1 MLLKGGISM
10 TDEKIYEQQH
20 LTTVYHELQAAKKVY
35 EEQLANTMKDGKHM
49 LEEFDRDSKLNF
61 DSYADNLETF
71 AMLEMKN
78 REIDQ
83 WNLKN
88 EATAKN
94 LDKVK
99 RLLQVPYFGKIG
111 VTFEDSPE
119 EPENFYIGV
128 NDFTSLEEETRIHD
142 WRSPIASLFY
152 DNVLGKTA
160 YMAHQQTIPVQLD
173 LKRQLII
180 EKDQLINYFDTTI
193 AIQDDVLLHS
203 LEEDA
208 SPYMKD
214 ITTTIQQEQNQ
225 IIRDETQPLL
235 LVNGIAGSG
244 KTSAI
249 MQRIAYLL
257 YQHRAEI
264 TADNILLLSPNST
277 FIDYISQVLPN
288 LGERNPLNLTLLQFL
303 RFTTKEAWP
312 MEEETDYFE
321 RITRSEVTE
330 QEHVIRS
337 KEFAT
342 FLLSNPEKAVVQPHF
357 FRPLTFKKQTLFT
370 SETIFKLYQE
380 TPADLSIRQRISAT
394 KEKLTSL
401 WTRYL
406 LKQAHSKKMLDQFQ
420 DLTEAEQVR
429 YFGTVITEDNEKHLA
444 DFALK
449 RLKKKYRSIT
459 AAIKNDAWLDQWAF
473 FETFYSLFTEKS
485 YQKETAIFTADEI
498 VALILVKHAFIENL
512 ANQQM
517 AFILVDEVQDY
528 TEAQLLLLLTLFPK
542 ASFTLAG
549 DENQA
554 IFNTAIEFSE
564 AHDLLVN
571 ETSRSVGTYQLLN
584 SYRSSKEITRL
595 FQTLGTQPEQL
606 TIVPIRHD
614 GGKPTF
620 IPCDSASD
628 YLKAIVTSIA
638 TFDPKE
644 STAIITK
651 TFAEKEQLTKELSA
665 SLSLE
670 EHPSLQV
677 LSIDMAKGLEFD
689 NVILHNPNVN
699 RYSDNKRDK
708 KILYTAISRGMKRVV
723 LPYTGTLSEWFTP
736 YLASQ

>member
-1 MLLKGGISM
+1 M

-35 EEQLANTMKDGKHM
+35 EEQLANTMKDGKYM
-49 LEEFDRDSKLNF
+49 LEEFGRDSKLNF

-160 YMAHQQTIPVQLD
+160 YTAHQQTIPVQLD

-312 MEEETDYFE
+312 IEEETDYFE
-321 RITRSEVTE
+321 RITRSEATE

-485 YQKETAIFTADEI
+485 YQKETAVFTADEI

-614 GGKPTF
+614 GEKPTF

-736 YLASQ
+736 YLAAQ

>member
-1 MLLKGGISM
+1 M

-35 EEQLANTMKDGKHM
+35 EEQLANIMKDGKHM
-49 LEEFDRDSKLNF
+49 LEEFGRDSKLNF

-321 RITRSEVTE
+321 RITRSEATE

-485 YQKETAIFTADEI
+485 YQKETSVFTADEI

-614 GGKPTF
+614 GEKPTF

-736 YLASQ
+736 YLAAQ

>member
-1 MLLKGGISM
+1 M

-35 EEQLANTMKDGKHM
+35 EEQLVNTMKDGKHM
-49 LEEFDRDSKLNF
+49 LEEFGRDSKLNF

-160 YMAHQQTIPVQLD
+160 YTAHQQTIPVQLD

-257 YQHRAEI
+257 YQHRVEI

-321 RITRSEVTE
+321 RITRSEATE

-485 YQKETAIFTADEI
+485 YQKETAVFTADEI

-614 GGKPTF
+614 GEKPTF

-736 YLASQ
+736 YLAAQ

>member
-35 EEQLANTMKDGKHM
+35 EDQLANTMKDGKHM
-49 LEEFDRDSKLNF
+49 LEEFGRDSKLNF

-160 YMAHQQTIPVQLD
+160 YTAHQQTIPVQLD

-303 RFTTKEAWP
+303 RFTTKESWP

-321 RITRSEVTE
+321 RITRSESTE

-485 YQKETAIFTADEI
+485 YQKETAVFTADEI

-614 GGKPTF
+614 GEKPTF

-736 YLASQ
+736 YLAAQ

>member
-1 MLLKGGISM
+1 M

-35 EEQLANTMKDGKHM
+35 EEQLANIMKDGKHM
-49 LEEFDRDSKLNF
+49 LEEFGRDSKLNF

-321 RITRSEVTE
+321 RITRSEATE

-485 YQKETAIFTADEI
+485 YQKETSVFTADEI

-614 GGKPTF
+614 GEKPTF

-723 LPYTGTLSEWFTP
+723 LPYTGTLSKWFTP
-736 YLASQ
+736 YLAAQ

>member
-35 EEQLANTMKDGKHM
+35 EEQLANTMKDGKYM
-49 LEEFDRDSKLNF
+49 LEEFGRDSKLNF

-160 YMAHQQTIPVQLD
+160 YTAHQQTIPVQLD

-321 RITRSEVTE
+321 RITRSEATE

-485 YQKETAIFTADEI
+485 YQKETAVFTADEI

-614 GGKPTF
+614 GEKPTF

-736 YLASQ
+736 YLAAQ

>member
-35 EEQLANTMKDGKHM
+35 EEQLANTMKDGKYM
-49 LEEFDRDSKLNF
+49 LEEFGRDSKLNF

-160 YMAHQQTIPVQLD
+160 YTAHQQTIPVQLD

-257 YQHRAEI
+257 YQYRAEI

-321 RITRSEVTE
+321 RITRSEATE

-485 YQKETAIFTADEI
+485 YQKETAVFTADEI

-614 GGKPTF
+614 GEKPTF

-736 YLASQ
+736 YLAAQ

>member
-1 MLLKGGISM
+1 M

>member
-1 MLLKGGISM
+1 M

-49 LEEFDRDSKLNF
+49 LEEFGRDSKLNF

-173 LKRQLII
+173 LKRQLI
-180 EKDQLINYFDTTI
+180 
-193 AIQDDVLLHS
+193 
-203 LEEDA
+203 
-208 SPYMKD
+208 MKD

-321 RITRSEVTE
+321 RITRSEATE

-370 SETIFKLYQE
+370 SETIFKL
-380 TPADLSIRQRISAT
+380 
-394 KEKLTSL
+394 
-401 WTRYL
+401 
-406 LKQAHSKKMLDQFQ
+406 
-420 DLTEAEQVR
+420 
-429 YFGTVITEDNEKHLA
+429 
-444 DFALK
+444 
-449 RLKKKYRSIT
+449 
-459 AAIKNDAWLDQWAF
+459 
-473 FETFYSLFTEKS
+473 
-485 YQKETAIFTADEI
+485 
-498 VALILVKHAFIENL
+498 
-512 ANQQM
+512 
-517 AFILVDEVQDY
+517 
-528 TEAQLLLLLTLFPK
+528 
-542 ASFTLAG
+542 
-549 DENQA
+549 
-554 IFNTAIEFSE
+554 
-564 AHDLLVN
+564 
-571 ETSRSVGTYQLLN
+571 
-584 SYRSSKEITRL
+584 
-595 FQTLGTQPEQL
+595 
-606 TIVPIRHD
+606 
-614 GGKPTF
+614 
-620 IPCDSASD
+620 
-628 YLKAIVTSIA
+628 
-638 TFDPKE
+638 
-644 STAIITK
+644 
-651 TFAEKEQLTKELSA
+651 
-665 SLSLE
+665 
-670 EHPSLQV
+670 
-677 LSIDMAKGLEFD
+677 
-689 NVILHNPNVN
+689 
-699 RYSDNKRDK
+699 
-708 KILYTAISRGMKRVV
+708 
-723 LPYTGTLSEWFTP
+723 
-736 YLASQ
+736 

>member
-1 MLLKGGISM
+1 M

-35 EEQLANTMKDGKHM
+35 EEQLANTMKDSKHM
-49 LEEFDRDSKLNF
+49 LEEFGRDSKLNF

-180 EKDQLINYFDTTI
+180 EKDQSINYFDTTI

-321 RITRSEVTE
+321 RITRSEATE

-342 FLLSNPEKAVVQPHF
+342 SLLSNPEKAVVQPHF

-485 YQKETAIFTADEI
+485 YQKETAVFTADEI

-614 GGKPTF
+614 GEKPTF

-628 YLKAIVTSIA
+628 YLKAIVTSIT
-638 TFDPKE
+638 TFDSKE

-651 TFAEKEQLTKELSA
+651 TFAEKEQLTKELCA

-736 YLASQ
+736 YLAAQ

>member
-1 MLLKGGISM
+1 M
-10 TDEKIYEQQH
+10 TDEKFYEQQH

-35 EEQLANTMKDGKHM
+35 EEQLANTMKDGKRM
-49 LEEFDRDSKLNF
+49 LEEFGRDSKLNF

-321 RITRSEVTE
+321 RITRSEATE

-485 YQKETAIFTADEI
+485 YQKETAVFTADEI

-614 GGKPTF
+614 GEKPTF

-736 YLASQ
+736 YLAAQ

>member
-1 MLLKGGISM
+1 M

-35 EEQLANTMKDGKHM
+35 EEQLANTMKDGKYM
-49 LEEFDRDSKLNF
+49 LEEFGRDSKLNF

-160 YMAHQQTIPVQLD
+160 YTAHQQTIPVQLD

-257 YQHRAEI
+257 YQYRAEI

-321 RITRSEVTE
+321 RITRSEATE

-485 YQKETAIFTADEI
+485 YQKETAVFTADEI

-614 GGKPTF
+614 GEKPTF

-736 YLASQ
+736 YLAAQ

>member
-35 EEQLANTMKDGKHM
+35 EEQLANTMKDGKYM
-49 LEEFDRDSKLNF
+49 LEEFGRDSKLNF

-160 YMAHQQTIPVQLD
+160 YTAHQQTIPVQLD

-321 RITRSEVTE
+321 RITRSEATE

-485 YQKETAIFTADEI
+485 YQKETAVFTADEI

-571 ETSRSVGTYQLLN
+571 ETSRSV
-584 SYRSSKEITRL
+584 
-595 FQTLGTQPEQL
+595 
-606 TIVPIRHD
+606 
-614 GGKPTF
+614 
-620 IPCDSASD
+620 
-628 YLKAIVTSIA
+628 
-638 TFDPKE
+638 
-644 STAIITK
+644 
-651 TFAEKEQLTKELSA
+651 
-665 SLSLE
+665 
-670 EHPSLQV
+670 
-677 LSIDMAKGLEFD
+677 
-689 NVILHNPNVN
+689 
-699 RYSDNKRDK
+699 
-708 KILYTAISRGMKRVV
+708 
-723 LPYTGTLSEWFTP
+723 
-736 YLASQ
+736 

>member
-1 MLLKGGISM
+1 M

-49 LEEFDRDSKLNF
+49 LEEFSRDSKLNF

-303 RFTTKEAWP
+303 RFTTKESWP

-321 RITRSEVTE
+321 RITRSEATE

-420 DLTEAEQVR
+420 DLTEAEQIR

-473 FETFYSLFTEKS
+473 FETFYSLFTGKS
-485 YQKETAIFTADEI
+485 YQKETAVFTADEI

-614 GGKPTF
+614 GEKPTF

>member
-1 MLLKGGISM
+1 M
-10 TDEKIYEQQH
+10 E
-20 LTTVYHELQAAKKVY
+20 
-35 EEQLANTMKDGKHM
+35 
-49 LEEFDRDSKLNF
+49 
-61 DSYADNLETF
+61 
-71 AMLEMKN
+71 
-78 REIDQ
+78 
-83 WNLKN
+83 LKN

-160 YMAHQQTIPVQLD
+160 YTAHQQTIPVQLD

-321 RITRSEVTE
+321 RITRSEATE

-342 FLLSNPEKAVVQPHF
+342 FLLGNPEKAVVQPHF
-357 FRPLTFKKQTLFT
+357 
-370 SETIFKLYQE
+370 
-380 TPADLSIRQRISAT
+380 
-394 KEKLTSL
+394 
-401 WTRYL
+401 
-406 LKQAHSKKMLDQFQ
+406 
-420 DLTEAEQVR
+420 
-429 YFGTVITEDNEKHLA
+429 
-444 DFALK
+444 
-449 RLKKKYRSIT
+449 
-459 AAIKNDAWLDQWAF
+459 
-473 FETFYSLFTEKS
+473 
-485 YQKETAIFTADEI
+485 
-498 VALILVKHAFIENL
+498 
-512 ANQQM
+512 
-517 AFILVDEVQDY
+517 
-528 TEAQLLLLLTLFPK
+528 
-542 ASFTLAG
+542 
-549 DENQA
+549 
-554 IFNTAIEFSE
+554 
-564 AHDLLVN
+564 
-571 ETSRSVGTYQLLN
+571 SVL
-584 SYRSSKEITRL
+584 
-595 FQTLGTQPEQL
+595 
-606 TIVPIRHD
+606 
-614 GGKPTF
+614 
-620 IPCDSASD
+620 
-628 YLKAIVTSIA
+628 
-638 TFDPKE
+638 
-644 STAIITK
+644 
-651 TFAEKEQLTKELSA
+651 
-665 SLSLE
+665 
-670 EHPSLQV
+670 
-677 LSIDMAKGLEFD
+677 
-689 NVILHNPNVN
+689 
-699 RYSDNKRDK
+699 
-708 KILYTAISRGMKRVV
+708 
-723 LPYTGTLSEWFTP
+723 
-736 YLASQ
+736 